1 LIITKPHARPEQRLP
16 FVVDHP
22 RTSPLPP
29 LTLTS
34 CPHPAPCCI
43 CVQSL
48 QWQYLRR
55 VSHDPAPCFTLCAS
69 PGTPHICL
77 SSAGDA
83 GVAGQPPPFTR
94 RGAMESVVVA
104 PFAPRAES
112 QFWAHA
118 PAADNEFASTD
129 DAGEEMGWSRP
140 QDVWAAPSTPSSR
153 ATTSA
158 TSQLSSQG
166 SGNEILGGAPQTVA
180 DSVSAT
186 ASLWATT
193 PPMASSPQN
202 HSHVGSDQYE

>member
-1 LIITKPHARPEQRLP
+1 LRAISSVAVSASRLTRSSTLLLSL
-16 FVVDHP
+16 FVRHLAHH
-22 RTSPLPP
+22 TSACPLQA
-29 LTLTS
+29 TQ
-34 CPHPAPCCI
+34 A
-43 CVQSL
+43 
-48 QWQYLRR
+48 WQG
-55 VSHDPAPCFTLCAS
+55 S
-69 PGTPHICL
+69 
-77 SSAGDA
+77 
-83 GVAGQPPPFTR
+83 PPFTR
-94 RGAMESVVVA
+94 RGVMESVVVA

-202 HSHVGSDQYE
+202 HSRVGSDQYE